1 MLVGRAISENR
12 TGVFLVSKFNEEESK
27 QNNASS
33 MLK

>member
-1 MLVGRAISENR
+1 MLVGCAISKSR
-12 TGVFLVSKFNEEESK
+12 TGVLVSKFNEEESR